1 MEIYPLQSVPVFM
14 RRIWG
19 GQRLR
24 EVFGKDLPAGER
36 IGESWEIADLPEG
49 KSTIGNGPL
58 RGQTLGDV
66 VREYTKE
73 ITGTRDF
80 PKQFPLLVKFL
91 DAQEVLSVQVH
102 PDPETCRR
110 MGRGDPKTECW
121 YVVRAEP
128 GAVIYKGFRE
138 PVTREQFAKA
148 ITEGTAADLLA
159 AVPVRPG
166 ECHFVPAGTI
176 HGLGAGL
183 LVAEIQTPSD
193 TTYRVFDWNRVDDT
207 GKPRQLHIAEAL
219 ESIHFDVT
227 PDKLPVTTA
236 GRLVDCEYFRV
247 DKGVGWAVPTI
258 AGSAGREEMVGR
270 AHPTDTASSASSR
283 PAIPK
288 ASGLEAATR
297 RGSGPDA
304 AKAREEMLRP
314 GTMRVLIFLSGNGT
328 IVSGAAEPV
337 EFKAGD
343 CLLIPAAF
351 QGAVQFHQ
359 DTEYLTV
366 TIPSGS

>member
-1 MEIYPLQSVPVFM
+1 MKIYPLKSVPVFKQ
-14 RRIWG
+14 RIWG

-49 KSTIGNGPL
+49 QSTIGNGPL

-66 VREYTKE
+66 VRRYTEE

-80 PKQFPLLVKFL
+80 PRQFPLLVKFL
-91 DAQEVLSVQVH
+91 DAQDVLSVQVH

-121 YVVRAEP
+121 YIIRAEP
-128 GAVIYKGFRE
+128 GAVIYKGFRKL
-138 PVTREQFAKA
+138 VTREQFAKA
-148 ITEGTAADLLA
+148 IADGTAAELLA
-159 AVPVRPG
+159 PVPVRPG
-166 ECHFVPAGTI
+166 ECHFIPAGTV
-176 HGLGAGL
+176 HSLGAGL
-183 LVAEIQTPSD
+183 LIAEIQTPSD

-207 GKPRQLHIAEAL
+207 GKPRPLHIAEAL

-227 PDKLPVTTA
+227 PEKLPVTTT

-247 DKGVGWAVPTI
+247 DKGVGWAVPGVSSRPMETV
-258 AGSAGREEMVGR
+258 GS
-270 AHPTDTASSASSR
+270 AHPTREPPSAGA

-297 RGSGPDA
+297 IAGGPGRSK
-304 AKAREEMLRP
+304 AKEEPLPR
-314 GTMRVLIFLSGNGT
+314 GTMRVLIFLSGGGT
-328 IVSGAAEPV
+328 IISDAGEPV
-337 EFKAGD
+337 DFKAGD
-343 CLLIPAAF
+343 SLLIPAAF
-351 QGAVQFHQ
+351 EGAVRFGQ
-359 DTEYLTV
+359 DTEYLAV
-366 TIPSGS
+366 TIPFGS